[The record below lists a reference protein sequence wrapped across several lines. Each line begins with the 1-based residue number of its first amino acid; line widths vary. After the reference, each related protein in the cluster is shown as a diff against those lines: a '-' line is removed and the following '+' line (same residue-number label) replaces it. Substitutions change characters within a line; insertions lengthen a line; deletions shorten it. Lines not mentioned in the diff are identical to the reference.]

1 MHACLICASFFDSA
15 FHTTVF
21 HCDSP
26 THRGRLTDILNLE
39 SLLPS
44 SLGTPSSPESEL
56 ADHFMFMGVNTTD
69 NFYENINA
77 ARGEVSVVSTVS
89 SPTVD
94 LSSLLSTSLH
104 ISDARDLEYNKL
116 LSAMQTMGIA

>member
-1 MHACLICASFFDSA
+1 
-15 FHTTVF
+15 
-21 HCDSP
+21 
-26 THRGRLTDILNLE
+26 
-39 SLLPS
+39 
-44 SLGTPSSPESEL
+44 
-56 ADHFMFMGVNTTD
+56 MFMGVNTTD